1 MKVDERITEYR
12 DAVYEQVVK
21 VGKSL
26 GNVTRLQ
33 LLNILAQGPK
43 TVEVLASTVGLSVAT
58 VSRNLQ
64 ILKQTNL
71 VAIEREKNFVTY
83 RLNSERVK
91 QLVTLLVDVCEETLP
106 EMTILEK
113 TLAQET
119 GAPEALTGDALKTKL
134 MADDVC
140 LIDLRPADEF
150 ASQHLPGARNV
161 PYDQL
166 DQRLAELPKDKE
178 VVVYCRGRLCAYA
191 NVASQQL
198 QAAGFKVATFNQ
210 SVWEWLRVMTETE

>member
-1 MKVDERITEYR
+1 MDERITEYR

-113 TLAQET
+113 NT
-119 GAPEALTGDALKTKL
+119 
-134 MADDVC
+134 
-140 LIDLRPADEF
+140 R
-150 ASQHLPGARNV
+150 ARNRC
-161 PYDQL
+161 P
-166 DQRLAELPKDKE
+166 R
-178 VVVYCRGRLCAYA
+178 
-191 NVASQQL
+191 
-198 QAAGFKVATFNQ
+198 
-210 SVWEWLRVMTETE
+210 SVNW

>member
-1 MKVDERITEYR
+1 MDERITEYR

-33 LLNILAQGPK
+33 LLNILVQGPK

-71 VAIEREKNFVTY
+71 VAIEREKNFITY

-106 EMTILEK
+106 EMIALQK

-119 GAPEALTGDALKTKL
+119 GVSEALTIDALQTKL
-134 MADDVC
+134 AADEVC
-140 LIDLRPADEF
+140 LVDLRPADEF

-161 PYDQL
+161 PYNQL

-198 QAAGFKVATFNQ
+198 RAAGFKVATFNQ
-210 SVWEWLRVMTETE
+210 SVWEWLQSVSKGE